1 MGVSQV
7 REREGRRK
15 PNELVQV
22 WECTAKVRGGD
33 HKRNRS
39 RSKKKGVTSSA
50 KGQKLE
56 RRGSVKKYDN
66 SGVFNTDL
74 DPKCLSSSHT
84 RDKEIHRGNQLLS
97 FKREFGSLIFK
108 WSVPKV

>member
-39 RSKKKGVTSSA
+39 RSKKKG
-50 KGQKLE
+50 

-66 SGVFNTDL
+66 SGVFDTDL
-74 DPKCLSSSHT
+74 DPKCSSSSHT
-84 RDKEIHRGNQLLS
+84 RDKEIRGGNRLLS
-97 FKREFGSLIFK
+97 FEREFGSLIFK
-108 WSVPKV
+108 RSVPKV